1 VTHWIAFAASRTS
14 ELWLRT
20 GEHLM
25 LTGLSTAAAVLVGLP
40 LGVYV
45 SMSRRAKGPVM
56 SVVGILQTIP
66 SLAMLVLLLAL
77 FNRIGAVPALV
88 ALTLYALLPIVRNTA
103 TGLEEVAPELIQ
115 AANGLGM
122 SKVQELLWV
131 RLPLAT
137 PVILAGIRTAAVI
150 GVGIATLSAFIGAG
164 GLGEFINRGLAL
176 ADTDLILLGA
186 VPAALLA
193 LAVDFSLA
201 AMQWGLTRSRVSRS
215 GGPSARTKVLRAAAV
230 ASPLS
235 LVALGVFAYGSGGAE
250 QGPSIVIGSK
260 NFTEQLILGELMA
273 QTIEA
278 HTDLT
283 VDRRLNLG
291 GTMICH
297 SALLKGEIDLY
308 PEYTGTALTAILGDS
323 ILRDPGQ
330 VMRKVRDAYASRFG
344 LTWLLPFGFDNTYVV
359 AVRAGEADRRG
370 WNAVSDLIPDAS
382 DLRVGM
388 TAEFA
393 ERPDGLTGLERRYGL
408 RFAETRDLDPSILY
422 QAAAEGQVDLV
433 FAFATDARLQQYDLR
448 VLKDDR
454 GYFPPYQAAPVVRSS
469 TLAVHPQLRSAL
481 APLAGVLPDSV
492 MRRLNYEVDVQGG
505 SPADVAAKFLS
516 EQRIVP

>member
-1 VTHWIAFAASRTS
+1 MTHWLAFAASRAS

-25 LTGLSTAAAVLVGLP
+25 LTGVSTAAAVLVGLP

-122 SKVQELLWV
+122 SRAQELLWV

-186 VPAALLA
+186 VPAAVLA

-201 AMQWGLTRSRVSRS
+201 VMQWGFTRSRESRAS
-215 GGPSARTKVLRAAAV
+215 GRARTKILRVAAV

-235 LVALGVFAYGSGGAE
+235 LVALGVFAYGSGGAG
-250 QGPSIVIGSK
+250 QRASIVIGSK

-278 HTDLT
+278 RTDLS
-283 VDRRLNLG
+283 VERRLNLG

-308 PEYTGTALTAILGDS
+308 PEYTGTALTAILEDS
-323 ILRDPGQ
+323 VVRDPAQ
-330 VMRKVRDAYASRFG
+330 VLREVRSAYESRFG
-344 LTWLLPFGFDNTYVV
+344 LTWLAPFGFDNTYVV
-359 AVRAGEADRRG
+359 AARADEADQRG
-370 WNAVSDLIPDAS
+370 WNVVSDLIPDAS
-382 DLRVGM
+382 RLRVGM

-393 ERPDGLTGLERRYGL
+393 ERPDGLRGFEQRYGV

-422 QAAAEGQVDLV
+422 QAAAEGQVDVV
-433 FAFATDARLQQYDLR
+433 FAFATDARLRQYDLK
-448 VLKDDR
+448 VLTDDR
-454 GYFPPYQAAPVVRSS
+454 GYFPPYQAAPVVRSG
-469 TLAVHPQLRSAL
+469 TLSAHPELRSAL
-481 APLAGVLPDSV
+481 APLAGALPDSV
-492 MRRLNYEVDVQGG
+492 MRRLNYEADVQGE
-505 SPADVAAKFLS
+505 SPAHVAAKFLS
-516 EQRIVP
+516 AQGVVR